1 MSVSIFASVETV
13 EPVPVMK
20 SESFFIPENAP
31 ACPSTIPRYVKGWAR
46 RGSVKKKETKNLF
59 IGGYYKFELRL
70 ISLNN
75 VFPNSKASSV
85 CLSKFKFCPLGK
97 IY

>member
-1 MSVSIFASVETV
+1 
-13 EPVPVMK
+13 
-20 SESFFIPENAP
+20 
-31 ACPSTIPRYVKGWAR
+31 VKGWAR

-59 IGGYYKFELRL
+59 IRGYYKDALRL

-85 CLSKFKFCPLGK
+85 RPYKFKFCPLGR